1 MVPETPIRWDIVEEH
16 LDEAGFMYQLWEE
29 ALRSPV
35 YTLPEIAE
43 GPEERL
49 LAHLDGL
56 ILGGPAVAKKLL
68 VPALAGDEPGQVFAA
83 AFALLAEGP
92 PEHLAVVLAALE
104 RAEPAQRAAI
114 RRALQVVPRPDLGQ
128 RLAGVVAKAPA
139 IQADLLDVLGY
150 LRVDPGVRL
159 ESLVNTKNSASE
171 AIAVRLARVFPAR
184 LEPAAIDRALASPV
198 AEVRAA
204 ALETAAVLAHRGAVP
219 ACEATVATRG
229 PAFGTA
235 ALLLALSGEEKCLP
249 QIVAALA
256 EPRLQREAAFALGF
270 SGRVSAADAL
280 LEAMVDEKLA
290 AVAGEGFA
298 AITGLAI
305 EKGFAKPPEPW
316 NPDAE
321 EEEDEEYGPEAELAK
336 PEPDAIAAWWKEAR
350 PRLDPAQR
358 RWLRGRPWA
367 GEAVFRELEQG
378 PARRHETLALDLAV
392 RTRGQVQLTWD
403 AMSARQTRE
412 LAEAKS
418 AATGRITARSYGD
431 AIR

>member
-56 ILGGPAVAKKLL
+56 VVGGPAVAKKLL
-68 VPALAGDEPGQVFAA
+68 VPALAGDEPGQAFAA
-83 AFALLAEGP
+83 TFALLAEGP

-159 ESLVNTKNSASE
+159 EPLVNTKDPAKE
-171 AIAVRLARVFPAR
+171 ALAVRLARVFPGS
-184 LEPAAIDRALASPV
+184 LDPVAIDRALTSPV

-204 ALETAAVLAHRGAVP
+204 ALETAAVLGHRGAVA
-219 ACEATVATRG
+219 ACEATVAARG

-235 ALLLALSGEEKCLP
+235 ALLLALSGEEKWLP
-249 QIVAALA
+249 PIVAALA
-256 EPRLQREAAFALGF
+256 EPKIQREAAFALGF

-280 LEAMVDEKLA
+280 LAAMWDEKLA
-290 AVAGEGFA
+290 PVAAEGFA

-305 EKGFAKPPEPW
+305 EKRFARTAERW
-316 NPDAE
+316 NPDE
-321 EEEDEEYGPEAELAK
+321 EEEDEEEEYGPEADLPK
-336 PEPDAIAAWWKEAR
+336 PEPDTVTLWWQETRTK
-350 PRLDPAQR
+350 LDPWQ
-358 RWLRGRPWA
+358 RWLRGTPWSA
-367 GEAVFRELEQG
+367 SASLGDLQHG
-378 PARRHETLALDLAV
+378 PARRRWACALDLAV
-392 RTRGQVQLTWD
+392 RTRD
-403 AMSARQTRE
+403 RA
-412 LAEAKS
+412 
-418 AATGRITARSYGD
+418 RITCDAVSLRQRREMDEART
-431 AIR
+431 I